1 MPTYEYKCKGCG
13 YTFEK
18 FQSMKDKPITKC
30 PKCDGNVQRLI
41 SGGAGVIFK
50 GSGLYATDY
59 ARSNSPACGRDKP
72 CCGRDTPCDK
82 KPSES

>member
-1 MPTYEYKCKGCG
+1 MPTYEYKCKDCG
-13 YTFEK
+13 YTFEN

-50 GSGLYATDY
+50 SSGFYATDY
-59 ARSNSPACGRDKP
+59 GRNNAPSCGRDTP

-82 KPSES
+82 KPCE